1 MRKTKP
7 LSPHKARKIPGRPA
21 KPAERPAPPTAD
33 ELLGRI
39 GEVLG
44 KVDAL
49 MEKRKSTMPW
59 NFPGYN
65 SPLWQHAQEVK
76 ALIDQLSDALNPDD
90 EPEKRYGGR
99 RAAIAAWTTKPG
111 QPCTWARPGSFLLH
125 AGIIPVRCQWGGV
138 LDTATICAVDPK
150 QPLWFSTHWQ
160 IPFTVQSIEPKV
172 SGVGELLRELFRDMI
187 QRSLAPPT
195 FRSAAPRQLVAL
207 SASELEEV
215 ADWLADPANAWW
227 AEELR
232 KPPTE
237 FVPLPVG
244 IRPVQ
249 QRLFG

>member
-138 LDTATICAVDPK
+138 LDTTTICAVDPK

-160 IPFTVQSIEPKV
+160 IPFTVQRIEPKRWRTGLQTQPTHGGRRNCASRRPSLCLCRWV
-172 SGVGELLRELFRDMI
+172 SVRC
-187 QRSLAPPT
+187 S
-195 FRSAAPRQLVAL
+195 SAC
-207 SASELEEV
+207 SAESNR
-215 ADWLADPANAWW
+215 A
-227 AEELR
+227 
-232 KPPTE
+232 
-237 FVPLPVG
+237 G
-244 IRPVQ
+244 
-249 QRLFG
+249 